1 MNSTTKVRQDA
12 MHLDANESVFFKRE
26 LEYIKARTYDTKY
39 KQLKAFGLI
48 PISSEAN
55 NGATEITWRKYS
67 MVGFAKII
75 ADYAID
81 FPRVDV
87 YGEETTVKVKDIG
100 DSYGYS
106 IQEIRRSQMAGKRLD
121 QRRSDTA
128 RRAIEEKIN
137 AIALL
142 GDSLSGLN
150 GIIKYPGITEYT
162 VPADG
167 TGATKTWATKTVDQ
181 VVRDITGIVN
191 AIFNT
196 TNGREAPD
204 TLLLPITKY
213 MYLATTRMGSVND
226 TTLLEYILKTNPF
239 LKKID
244 WLTELSG
251 AGASGGDRM
260 LCYCNDDQH
269 LSLEIPQPFESFDPI
284 QKGMEFEVA
293 CHAETAGVIV
303 YYPLSIAFADGI

>member
-1 MNSTTKVRQDA
+1 
-12 MHLDANESVFFKRE
+12 
-26 LEYIKARTYDTKY
+26 
-39 KQLKAFGLI
+39 
-48 PISSEAN
+48 
-55 NGATEITWRKYS
+55 

-75 ADYAID
+75 ADYATD

-87 YGEETTVKVKDIG
+87 YGTENTVKVKDIG

-106 IQEIRRSQMAGKRLD
+106 IQEIRRSQMSGKRLD

-137 AIALL
+137 QIALL
-142 GDSLSGLN
+142 GDSLSQLQGLIN
-150 GIIKYPGITEYT
+150 YTGITAYT

-167 TGATKTWATKTVDQ
+167 TGSSKLWANKTVDQ
-181 VVRDITGIVN
+181 VVRDIAGVVS

-204 TLLLPITKY
+204 TLLLPISKY

-244 WLTELSG
+244 WLVELSG
-251 AGASGGDRM
+251 AGAGGTDRM

-269 LSLEIPQPFESFDPI
+269 LTLEIPQPFEAFDPV
-284 QKGMEFEVA
+284 QTGMEFEIP
-293 CHAETAGVIV
+293 CHAMTAGAIV
-303 YYPLSIAFADGI
+303 YYPLSVAYGDGI